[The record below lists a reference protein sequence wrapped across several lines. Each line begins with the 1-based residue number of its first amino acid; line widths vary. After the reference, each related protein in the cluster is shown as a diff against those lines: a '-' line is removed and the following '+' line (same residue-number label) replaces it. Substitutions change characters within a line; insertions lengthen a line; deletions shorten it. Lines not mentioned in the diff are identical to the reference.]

1 MKIGTRNNKKLLDI
15 TAIRSSHGSLLS
27 SALTSLHA
35 FTGNDYTSAFHGIGK
50 AKAFKILCKS
60 EEYQMV
66 FENLG
71 NTFTFD
77 TDLFPEIERFVCEL
91 YGAGS
96 CETTDEA
103 RYFKFCCSKSKLP
116 EPQQLPPTRDALLC
130 HCKRVS
136 YVTSIIKS
144 SLSPC
149 PVIPSPDGYGWEIK
163 DGLMEIQWMLRKPAP
178 DVVLDLVSCSCK
190 KKRCV
195 SANCACKSHGL
206 PCTDLC
212 GCIDCENKDNVE
224 SDAESSD
231 EYDSDF

>member
-1 MKIGTRNNKKLLDI
+1 M
-15 TAIRSSHGSLLS
+15 S
-27 SALTSLHA
+27 SALTTLHD

-50 AKAFKILCKS
+50 AKAFKILSKS
-60 EEYQMV
+60 VEYQTV
-66 FENLG
+66 FANLG
-71 NTFTFD
+71 NTFSFD
-77 TDLFPEIERFVCEL
+77 TDLFPAIERFVCEL

-116 EPQQLPPTRDALLC
+116 EPQQVPPTRDALLC

-136 YVTSIIKS
+136 YVTSIIKR

-163 DGLMEIQWMLRKPAP
+163 DGRANGNSM
-178 DVVLDLVSCSCK
+178 DVEKARSWC
-190 KKRCV
+190 
-195 SANCACKSHGL
+195 CARYCILQLQKETMWINKLCISKSHGL